1 MTSSTLSGISTT
13 TTRKNSMLV
22 LDTRKDTLLK
32 PLQAA
37 VSVVER
43 KQTLPILSNI
53 LIERADDSTALVA
66 TNLEIQITTWLQDAA
81 VPGTGFT
88 VSARKLLDICR
99 ALPDEQDIRLELEGE
114 QLKLKS
120 GKSRFSLQTLPARD
134 FPRLQI
140 AEGEGVRFTLPQSK
154 FKHLLTRV
162 QYAMAVQ
169 DIRYYLNGMLLSLQG
184 KRLVVAATDG
194 HRLAL
199 DAVELE
205 EPPPQGL
212 DVILPRKTVQELVR
226 LLGDSDAQVDIVL
239 SKNQVVFRQADFEL
253 RSKVVDGKFPDY
265 QRVIPA
271 GYEKTFV
278 IERVRFSQALART
291 SILTNEKYRGV
302 RFSLSQGSLR
312 LVCSNNEQEE
322 AQEELE
328 IDYPYEPLD
337 ISFNVQYLQDVL
349 NNLDCEQVQCH
360 FGDAS
365 SSMLLDIPS
374 EEHFRYVV
382 MPMRI

>member
-1 MTSSTLSGISTT
+1 
-13 TTRKNSMLV
+13 MLV
-22 LDTRKDTLLK
+22 LETRKDTLLK

-53 LIERADDSTALVA
+53 LIEQTDDCAALVA
-66 TNLEIQITTWLQDAA
+66 TDLEIQITTWLQD
-81 VPGTGFT
+81 VPAPGMAFT

-99 ALPDEQDIRLELEGE
+99 SLPDGQAIRLELEGE

-140 AEGEGVRFTLPQSK
+140 AEGEGVRFSLPQAQ
-154 FKHLLTRV
+154 FRHLLTRV

-169 DIRYYLNGMLLSLQG
+169 DIRYYLNGMLVSLQG
-184 KRLVVAATDG
+184 ERLVVAATDG

-199 DAVELE
+199 DAVELP
-205 EPPPQGL
+205 EPPAQTL
-212 DVILPRKTVQELVR
+212 DVILPRKTVLELVR
-226 LLGDSDAQVDIVL
+226 LLGDSDDAVEIVL
-239 SKNQVVFRQADFEL
+239 AKNQVVFRQTDFEL

-265 QRVIPA
+265 QRVIPT

-278 IERVRFSQALART
+278 IERVRFNQALART
-291 SILTNEKYRGV
+291 AILTNEKYRGV
-302 RFSLSQGSLR
+302 RLALTHGSLR
-312 LVCSNNEQEE
+312 LACSNNEQEE

-328 IDYPYEPLD
+328 IDYRHEPMD

-349 NNLDCEQVQCH
+349 NNLDSAQVQCS

-365 SSMLLDIPS
+365 SSMLLTVPG
-374 EEHFRYVV
+374 ETHFRYVV